1 MSDARTAE
9 PPPRCVSNGHI
20 EPTAMDTNLTDGA
33 DQATGAFALEP
44 SAGMSLRRLSCAPGR
59 RFAGDTRAALLVG
72 LFVMDIAVL
81 IGGAVVG
88 NLIWHGTPQL
98 PARYWAQVA
107 IGCAIF
113 FPMMQIA
120 GMYRFAALSHH
131 RRHLSRLTS
140 LWAGLMLTLMAII
153 YLGRLESEYSRAWIL
168 LWALSGWL
176 GLMAARILAW
186 QAIRQLRARDRLV
199 TQAVVIG
206 SGAAAERCA
215 KRLHQDS
222 HGDVRVIGVFE
233 PSRTGFREVAQL
245 RDQHRIDEIVVA
257 LPCSELVEL
266 ASPFAV
272 GPHVVDVKVGLDLAA
287 ASAGAGYPPFLV
299 VPVRQR
305 PLAGVPAIVKRIFD
319 ICVSVLLLLFALPM
333 MGLIAVLVKLD
344 SPGPV
349 LFKQQRFGLNKRPF
363 ELYKFRSMRCEAGA
377 DPIVPQARRNDP
389 RVTRVG
395 RFLRRASLDELP
407 QLINVLKGDMSLVG
421 PRPHASRHDEK
432 FAVLIDNYL
441 ARHRV
446 MPGIT
451 GWAQVHG
458 LRGET
463 DTLEKM
469 EQRVEYDLYYIEHW
483 SLLLD
488 LRILARTLGVVLAQ
502 RNAY

>member
-1 MSDARTAE
+1 MIDARTAK
-9 PPPRCVSNGHI
+9 PPPGRLTNGHI
-20 EPTAMDTNLTDGA
+20 EPTAMHTNLDGA
-33 DQATGAFALEP
+33 DQSTGAFAP
-44 SAGMSLRRLSCAPGR
+44 AASAGMTLRRLGYAPGR
-59 RFAGDTRAALLVG
+59 QFAGDTRAALLVG
-72 LFVMDIAVL
+72 LFVMDIAML
-81 IGGAVVG
+81 IGGAILG

-131 RRHLSRLTS
+131 RRHLGRLTS

-176 GLMAARILAW
+176 GLVAARILVR
-186 QAIRQLRARDRLV
+186 QAIRQLRSRDRLV
-199 TQAVVIG
+199 AQAVVIG

-215 KRLHQDS
+215 KRLHQDG

-233 PSRTGFREVAQL
+233 ANRTGLREVAQL
-245 RDQHRIDEIVVA
+245 RAQHRIDEIVVA
-257 LPCSELVEL
+257 LPCGELVEL

-272 GPHVVDVKVGLDLAA
+272 GPHVVEVKVGLDLA

-305 PLAGVPAIVKRIFD
+305 PLAGVPAIVKRMFD
-319 ICVSVLLLLFALPM
+319 ICVSVMLLAFALPM

-363 ELYKFRSMRCEAGA
+363 DLYKFRSMRCEAGA
-377 DPIVPQARRNDP
+377 DPVVPQARRNDP

-421 PRPHASRHDEK
+421 PRPHARRHDEK

-469 EQRVEYDLYYIEHW
+469 ERRVEYDLYYIENW